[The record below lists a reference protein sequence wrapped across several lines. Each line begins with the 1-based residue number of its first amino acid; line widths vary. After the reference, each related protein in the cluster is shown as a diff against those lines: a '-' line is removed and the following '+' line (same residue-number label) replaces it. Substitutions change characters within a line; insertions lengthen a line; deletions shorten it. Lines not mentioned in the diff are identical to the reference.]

1 MSEDKEEPCFGV
13 LYKKRWLILIIFC
26 FCSMTNAYH
35 WIHLNI
41 ISDRVLYVW
50 KVSIPATWL
59 QGRYG
64 LRVSVTSAAF
74 VNAIGAW
81 LKCVAVYLA
90 ADPKKLE
97 GSTPSVAELSGFP
110 VLMLAQ
116 TLDAIAQVFILG
128 VPAQL
133 AATWFGDREVS
144 TATSIGVLA
153 NQLGAAIGFAI
164 PTEVVPSVI
173 ADGVPGADPNPMVD
187 FATIRQRM
195 MYLLIIGA
203 AVNSLPPIAALIFF
217 KEEPPKPPTYSQYV
231 RRLAK
236 IQARVGQSKSLPSR
250 SAVQPVESGDLM
262 TSPDQG
268 YSTMTTVLENTYYEN
283 EKSEAAE
290 KNEKQLEEK
299 DDEVESHRT
308 LKSTGAN
315 KSAYKQQ
322 LLNVLKNVN
331 FMLLLVSY
339 GINTG
344 IYYAVGT
351 LLNPIL
357 AQYFG
362 GNPNIGWIGF
372 TVIVAGILGSV
383 LAGIWLDKTK
393 KYRLVI
399 LITYAI
405 ALVWMCGFT
414 GLLLLER
421 IDVAFV
427 ASFFLG
433 LAMTGFLPI
442 GFEFAAELTY
452 PADEGLTSGLLNASA
467 QIFGIIFITSASH
480 MVGLYDVKYTNT
492 YFTVLLAVGF
502 ILLLLV
508 KEDLRRLTTQSAMHA
523 ECITKANEELSS
535 SQL

>member
-26 FCSMTNAYH
+26 FCSMANAYH

-50 KVSIPATWL
+50 KVSIPVTWL

-64 LRVSVTSAAF
+64 LRVSVTVAAF

-81 LKCVAVYLA
+81 LKCVAAYLA
-90 ADPKKLE
+90 VDPEKLE
-97 GSTPSVAELSGFP
+97 GATPSFTELSGFP
-110 VLMLAQ
+110 VLMLSQ

-173 ADGVPGADPNPMVD
+173 ADGVAGTDPTPTVD
-187 FATIRQRM
+187 FATLRQRM
-195 MYLLIIGA
+195 MYLLIVGA

-236 IQARVGQSKSLPSR
+236 IQARVGQSKSLP
-250 SAVQPVESGDLM
+250 AVQPVETGDLV
-262 TSPDQG
+262 TSLDQG
-268 YSTMTTVLENTYYEN
+268 YSTMTTVVENTYYEN
-283 EKSEAAE
+283 EQSEAVE
-290 KNEKQLEEK
+290 KNEKRLEEK
-299 DDEVESHRT
+299 DDDVESYRT

-315 KSAYKQQ
+315 RSGYKQQ

-331 FMLLLVSY
+331 FMLLLVCY

-357 AQYFG
+357 AHYFG

-372 TVIVAGILGSV
+372 TMIVAGILGSV

-399 LITYAI
+399 LIIYAI

-427 ASFFLG
+427 AAFFLG

-492 YFTVLLAVGF
+492 YLTVLLAVGF
-502 ILLLLV
+502 IILLIV
-508 KEDLRRLTTQSAMHA
+508 KEDLRRLTTQNAMYA
-523 ECITKANEELSS
+523 ECTTRANEELSS
-535 SQL
+535 SQI

>member
-1 MSEDKEEPCFGV
+1 
-13 LYKKRWLILIIFC
+13 
-26 FCSMTNAYH
+26 
-35 WIHLNI
+35 
-41 ISDRVLYVW
+41 
-50 KVSIPATWL
+50 
-59 QGRYG
+59 
-64 LRVSVTSAAF
+64 
-74 VNAIGAW
+74 
-81 LKCVAVYLA
+81 
-90 ADPKKLE
+90 
-97 GSTPSVAELSGFP
+97 
-110 VLMLAQ
+110 
-116 TLDAIAQVFILG
+116 
-128 VPAQL
+128 
-133 AATWFGDREVS
+133 
-144 TATSIGVLA
+144 
-153 NQLGAAIGFAI
+153 
-164 PTEVVPSVI
+164 
-173 ADGVPGADPNPMVD
+173 
-187 FATIRQRM
+187 
-195 MYLLIIGA
+195 
-203 AVNSLPPIAALIFF
+203 F

-236 IQARVGQSKSLPSR
+236 VQARVGQSKSLPSQ
-250 SAVQPVESGDLM
+250 SALQPVETGDLM
-262 TSPDQG
+262 TSLDQG
-268 YSTMTTVLENTYYEN
+268 YSTMTTVVENTFYEN
-283 EKSEAAE
+283 EKSEVVE
-290 KNEKQLEEK
+290 KDEKQV

-315 KSAYKQQ
+315 KSGYKQQ
-322 LLNVLKNVN
+322 LLSVLKNVN

-372 TVIVAGILGSV
+372 TMIVAGILGSV
-383 LAGIWLDKTK
+383 LAGICLDKTK

-467 QIFGIIFITSASH
+467 QVFGIIFITSASS

-502 ILLLLV
+502 LLLYWWIKPENLV
-508 KEDLRRLTTQSAMHA
+508 FICTIHKDGNSVCWEISTDGIGRGSARATAVGLSNSNDICRAREYIPPDGKCAVCPTPVASRDLF
-523 ECITKANEELSS
+523 K
-535 SQL
+535 